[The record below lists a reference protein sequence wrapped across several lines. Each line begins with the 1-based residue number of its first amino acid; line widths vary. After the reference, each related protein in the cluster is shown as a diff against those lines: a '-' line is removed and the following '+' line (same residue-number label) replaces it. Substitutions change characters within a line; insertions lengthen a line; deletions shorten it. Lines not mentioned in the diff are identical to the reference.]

1 MATNAEK
8 EQVAYVPTDALTLYP
23 EEDGKPMAASD
34 LHRRQLFWTLE
45 ALEAH
50 FSHNPSVYISG
61 DILMYYVEGSPNKSV
76 SPDVL
81 VSFGIGMKARR
92 TYLVWE
98 EGKVPEFVME
108 FSSKNTYRNDL
119 TDKIDIYASL
129 KIQDYFLYDAEG
141 LYLPSPLMGF
151 ELVDGIYVPV
161 PPGEN
166 GGFRSSSLGLDFHLR
181 DEGLGIYDPVA
192 NEWVQTRAEAA
203 EARAAQEVT
212 RADTAEARTA
222 QEAIR
227 ADTAE
232 ARAAQEVTRADTAEA
247 RAAQEATARQEAE
260 AEAEKLREQIARLQ
274 ART

>member
-34 LHRRQLFWTLE
+34 LHRRQLMWTLQ
-45 ALEAH
+45 ALEEH
-50 FSHNPSVYISG
+50 YSKNPTVYISG
-61 DILMYYVEGSPNKSV
+61 DIMMYYVQGSPRKSI

-81 VSFGIGMKARR
+81 VSFGIGMKERR

-108 FSSKNTYRNDL
+108 FSSKNTYQNDL
-119 TDKIDIYASL
+119 TGKMDIYASL

-141 LYLPSPLMGF
+141 LYLPSPLMGY
-151 ELVDGIYVPV
+151 ELVDGIYVEVSPD
-161 PPGEN
+161 EN

-192 NEWVQTRAEAA
+192 NEWVQTRAEAEAIRADTA
-203 EARAAQEVT
+203 EARTAQEVT

-222 QEAIR
+222 QEA
-227 ADTAE
+227 
-232 ARAAQEVTRADTAEA
+232 TRADTAEA